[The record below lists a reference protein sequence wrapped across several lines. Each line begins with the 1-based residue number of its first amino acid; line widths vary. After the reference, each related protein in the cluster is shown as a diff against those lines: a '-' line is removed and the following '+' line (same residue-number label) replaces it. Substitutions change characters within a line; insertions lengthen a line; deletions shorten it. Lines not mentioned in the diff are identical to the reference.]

1 VHDAERTVVLSNSLG
16 TTCEIWDRQVPAL
29 EGRARVVRYDHRGH
43 GKPPVPPGPYTIA
56 ELGQDV
62 VSLLDSLGVERASF
76 CGLSL
81 GGMVGMWLAAHAPDR
96 IDRLVLICTSA
107 RLPRDPWVERARL
120 VRAEG
125 TSAVADAV
133 VGRWF
138 TPGFAAREQEL
149 VARMRAMIA
158 ATPAEGYAACCDA
171 IAAMDLRD
179 DLANI
184 RAPTLVLGA
193 AHDSAIPPE
202 HSAAVAA
209 AIPGARLVVI
219 PGAAHLPIVEQHE
232 LCTRHILEHLEG
244 APDDR

>member
-1 VHDAERTVVLSNSLG
+1 
-16 TTCEIWDRQVPAL
+16 VPTLAK
-29 EGRARVVRYDHRGH
+29 RHRVVSYDHRGH
-43 GKPPVPPGPYTIA
+43 GESPVPPGPYTIA
-56 ELGQDV
+56 ELGDDV
-62 VSLLDSLGVERASF
+62 LTLLDSLGVERASF

-81 GGMVGMWLAAHAPDR
+81 GGMVGMWLAAHAPER
-96 IDRLVLICTSA
+96 IHRLVLLCTSA
-107 RLPRDPWVERARL
+107 LLPREPWLERARL

-138 TPGFAAREQEL
+138 TPRFAARDPEL

-158 ATPAEGYAACCDA
+158 ATPAEGYAACCEA

-184 RAPTLVLGA
+184 RAPTLVLSA
-193 AHDSAIPPE
+193 ANDPAIPPE
-202 HSAAVAA
+202 HCA
-209 AIPGARLVVI
+209 AIASAISGARLVVI
-219 PGAAHLPIVEQHE
+219 PDAAHLPIVEQHE
-232 LCTRHILEHLEG
+232 LVTRHILEHLEG